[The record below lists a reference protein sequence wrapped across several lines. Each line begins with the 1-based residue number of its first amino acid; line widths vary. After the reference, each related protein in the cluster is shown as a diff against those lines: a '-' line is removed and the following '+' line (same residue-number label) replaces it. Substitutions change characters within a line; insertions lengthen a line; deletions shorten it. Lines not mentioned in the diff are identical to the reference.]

1 MCLLRYLD
9 QIEAV
14 VSTLGRARVY
24 TIIDAHQDCLGRR
37 FCGEGVPDWAVLKA
51 VSLAAVNATDPRE
64 AFPSPYRWDLDVGVS
79 APASLPQVRKCLGQL
94 LHRVLGGADGAALA
108 QTHVAGRTSSGV
120 SHTASSTTTAPSSL
134 WLRGARCTPGVSYG
148 KTSRS
153 IGTPWLDAS
162 QTTPPSWATSCSSE
176 RSKHSLFSS

>member
-1 MCLLRYLD
+1 MDLLWLCLLRYLD

-14 VSTLGRARVY
+14 VSTLGRAGVY

-79 APASLPQVRKCLGQL
+79 APASLPQVRKCLG
-94 LHRVLGGADGAALA
+94 
-108 QTHVAGRTSSGV
+108 
-120 SHTASSTTTAPSSL
+120 
-134 WLRGARCTPGVSYG
+134 
-148 KTSRS
+148 
-153 IGTPWLDAS
+153 
-162 QTTPPSWATSCSSE
+162 
-176 RSKHSLFSS
+176 